1 MVHLAKV
8 SPRRLLS
15 KSDKANNGGLAGKT
29 KSLTLTSNV
38 ENSCSLPTYPALSSC
53 DVPVDAVLPDL
64 ISSPMYVT
72 NHALATLSDDSL
84 YRARSLGKLFHARDI
99 RTVGHL
105 ASLPENQVGGHV

>member
-1 MVHLAKV
+1 MVHLAKA
-8 SPRRLLS
+8 SPRRLLP
-15 KSDKANNGGLAGKT
+15 KSDKVNNVGLAGKT
-29 KSLTLTSNV
+29 KSSSLTSNV
-38 ENSCSLPTYPALSSC
+38 ENHSSPTYPALCSC

-72 NHALATLSDDSL
+72 NHALTTPSDHSL
-84 YRARSLGKLFHARDI
+84 YRARSLGKLFHAREI